1 MHKSI
6 FLSHILLAFSSLPEG
21 IQNMPSKTAEVQ
33 GEGESA
39 IPQYPLNYVQ
49 LKHNLLDS
57 CVYCLRWV
65 YVPQGSQLGWRK
77 SVTTSPPAKCKSVC
91 TFLASRLT
99 IWTIS
104 LIAVC
109 LPKWLR

>member
-6 FLSHILLAFSSLPEG
+6 FLSHILLAFSPLPKG

-39 IPQYPLNYVQ
+39 IPHYPLEYVQ
-49 LKHNLLDS
+49 LKHN

-65 YVPQGSQLGWRK
+65 YVPQ
-77 SVTTSPPAKCKSVC
+77 A
-91 TFLASRLT
+91 AS
-99 IWTIS
+99 
-104 LIAVC
+104 
-109 LPKWLR
+109 

>member
-1 MHKSI
+1 
-6 FLSHILLAFSSLPEG
+6 
-21 IQNMPSKTAEVQ
+21 MPSKTAEVQ

-39 IPQYPLNYVQ
+39 IPHYPLEYVQ
-49 LKHNLLDS
+49 LKHN

-77 SVTTSPPAKCKSVC
+77 SVTTSPPAKCKSGC
-91 TFLASRLT
+91 AFLASLPT
-99 IWTIS
+99 VWTIL

-109 LPKWLR
+109 LPKLLR